1 MADRYVNIF
10 LIFTLVCI
18 LTLSGEPSDYLRVLV
33 AIALAWLLANFSFIM
48 NWLTL
53 GGAGSA
59 TVLGTIAYGLGNM
72 TGALVILAFFVSG
85 SLLSRDVIPSE
96 SVRGQKF
103 RRDGKQVWSNGFWF
117 ACWLIVW
124 FVSGEQIFMIA
135 SVSAIAGAAADTWAT
150 EIGGNRIK
158 GATRLITNWQK
169 VEPGTDGGISL
180 AGTIAT
186 LGGSSIIMLIFY
198 LMAESTAGSYLMIIV
213 VSGVAG
219 SLSDSYFGARLQ
231 SRRIAL
237 RMITHNN
244 HLYVDNNLVNWL
256 ASGVASLT
264 AIILTLIFS

>member
-1 MADRYVNIF
+1 M
-10 LIFTLVCI
+10 
-18 LTLSGEPSDYLRVLV
+18 
-33 AIALAWLLANFSFIM
+33 AWLLANFSFIM

-53 GGAGSA
+53 SGAASA
-59 TVLGTIAYGLGNM
+59 TMLGTMAYGLGDI
-72 TGALVILAFFVSG
+72 TGASILLVFFVSG
-85 SLLSRDVIPSE
+85 SLLSRDSLPTE
-96 SVRGQKF
+96 SMMGQRF

-124 FVSGEQIFMIA
+124 FVTEQQIFLVA
-135 SVSAIAGAAADTWAT
+135 SASAIAGAAADTWAT

-158 GATRLITNWQK
+158 GATRLITNWKK
-169 VEPGTDGGISL
+169 VEPGTDGGVSL

-186 LGGSSIIMLIFY
+186 LGGASLIMLIY
-198 LMAESTAGSYLMIIV
+198 WLMVDNAELSHLLIIL

-231 SRRIAL
+231 RRRTSLHLIPGSRR
-237 RMITHNN
+237 
-244 HLYVDNNLVNWL
+244 LYVDNNFVNWL